1 MGTSLKNEKISGFCM
16 NIIIDEKKCPV
27 CGNNNSCQNAENDTT
42 TQQAC
47 WCENTEY
54 AFPVDLFTRIPAK
67 FKDKA
72 CICKSCAQAYRK
84 S

>member
-1 MGTSLKNEKISGFCM
+1 M
-16 NIIIDEKKCPV
+16 NNAIDEKKCPV
-27 CGNNNSCQNAENDTT
+27 CGASNSCHFAEKENSEHKS
-42 TQQAC
+42 C

-72 CICKSCAQAYRK
+72 CICETCAQLYRK
-84 S
+84 VD

>member
-1 MGTSLKNEKISGFCM
+1 MIDSINEG
-16 NIIIDEKKCPV
+16 KCPI
-27 CGNNNSCQNAENDTT
+27 CGNNNECQNIVESTIN
-42 TQQAC
+42 QKPC

-54 AFPVDLFTRIPAK
+54 AFPVDLFTRIDTK

-72 CICKSCAQAYRK
+72 CICKACAQAYRK